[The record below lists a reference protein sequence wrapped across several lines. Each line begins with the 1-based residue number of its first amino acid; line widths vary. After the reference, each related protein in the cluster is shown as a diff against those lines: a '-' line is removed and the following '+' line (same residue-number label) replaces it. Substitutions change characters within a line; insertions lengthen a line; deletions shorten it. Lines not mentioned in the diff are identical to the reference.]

1 LFKASSAERV
11 IGTLRFEPLIRV
23 LAIVLMGGL
32 CAAAATAHDVSELD
46 RTFLENLSGF
56 QPFPHLYLGAK
67 HMVTGY
73 DHLLYLAGVIFF
85 LSRKSEI
92 VLYVSLFA
100 LGHSF
105 TLIAGV
111 LMEVRVNASLV
122 DAVIGFSVVYKAF
135 ENLGGFRALGGPW
148 INTRLAVL
156 GFGLIHGL
164 GLATKLQDLA
174 VDTEGL
180 LGNLLLFNIGV
191 ELGQLAALFCL
202 YLLLRAARQSESPG
216 ARIWPNILLMSAGF
230 LIMGI
235 HLYDFAAQNVGA

>member
-1 LFKASSAERV
+1 
-11 IGTLRFEPLIRV
+11 
-23 LAIVLMGGL
+23 MGGL
-32 CAAAATAHDVSELD
+32 YAVAAKAHDVSALD

-56 QPFPHLYLGAK
+56 QPFPYLYLGAK

-73 DHLLYLAGVIFF
+73 DHVLYLAGVIFF

-92 VLYVSLFA
+92 ALYVSLFA
-100 LGHSF
+100 MGHSF
-105 TLIAGV
+105 TLIIGV

-148 INTRLAVL
+148 IDTRLAVL

-174 VDTEGL
+174 VDAEGL

-191 ELGQLAALFCL
+191 ELGQLAALFGL
-202 YLLLRAARQSESPG
+202 YLLLLAARQSSSRG
-216 ARIWPNILLMSAGF
+216 AGIWPNTLLMSAGF
-230 LIMGI
+230 LLMGI
-235 HLYDFAAQNVGA
+235 HLYDFVLQIGGA